1 MLQFLDILLF
11 ATHFVVMMFIILGWI
26 WPKTRKAHLILL
38 AATLLSWFVMGY
50 WKGWGYCILTDW
62 EWDIK
67 RELGETNLPSS
78 YTAYIFNSILG
89 LNLSRIVVDYITALG
104 LLFGVV
110 MAIYFKWLKKSKK
123 NLSSN

>member
-110 MAIYFKWLKKSKK
+110 MAIYFTWLKKSKK